1 MKKIKEFLL
10 NNKYEIYEDKLNNII
25 EGNNEFL
32 HILVMKKDEG
42 KYLVRNAI
50 GCYFDRWANSGT
62 EFWVNSE
69 DEVIKYFSEKT
80 KCITDA
86 VGELVYTVIEESEW
100 ANSDE
105 KIRKMI
111 DGLYS
116 LIKDE

>member
-50 GCYFDRWANSGT
+50 GCY
-62 EFWVNSE
+62 
-69 DEVIKYFSEKT
+69 
-80 KCITDA
+80 
-86 VGELVYTVIEESEW
+86 
-100 ANSDE
+100 
-105 KIRKMI
+105 
-111 DGLYS
+111 
-116 LIKDE
+116 